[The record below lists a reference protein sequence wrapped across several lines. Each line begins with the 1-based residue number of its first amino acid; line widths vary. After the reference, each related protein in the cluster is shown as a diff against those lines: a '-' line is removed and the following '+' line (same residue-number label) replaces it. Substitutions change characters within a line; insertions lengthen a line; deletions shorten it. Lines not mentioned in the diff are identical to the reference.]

1 MPVKNDNDRIELL
14 ITIVERGK
22 GGELVR
28 FLRRHQVNFH
38 LEFSGVGTAT
48 SEMLDILGLNTKEK
62 DVVLSMGTRK
72 AVKSLTNA
80 IDAGLWEI
88 SRSRGLMMQLRLTAV
103 NNLISAALIQCADVL
118 QLSEN
123 EEKMINE
130 FDHSLLLIAV
140 KQGFT
145 ELVMQSARKAGA
157 TGGTAIRSRM
167 IGEEMFEDNY
177 GIQMDPEKEIIA
189 ILAPNSLRD
198 NILNIINMEHGV
210 RSPAQS
216 MLCALPVDKAFKI

>member
-1 MPVKNDNDRIELL
+1 MPVKNDNERIEML

-22 GGELVR
+22 GKKLVR
-28 FLRRHQVNFH
+28 FLKRHQVNFH

-48 SEMLDILGLNTKEK
+48 SEMLDVLGLNTKEK
-62 DVVLSMGTRK
+62 DVLLSMGTRK

-88 SRSRGLMMQLRLTAV
+88 SRSRGLMMQLSLSAV
-103 NNLISAALIQCADVL
+103 NNLISAALIQSADEL
-118 QLSEN
+118 PLTEN

-140 KQGFT
+140 KQGYT
-145 ELVMQSARKAGA
+145 EIVMQSARKAGA
-157 TGGTAIRSRM
+157 TGGTVIRSRM
-167 IGEEMFEDNY
+167 MGEEMFEENY
-177 GIQMDPEKEIIA
+177 GIRMDPEKEIIA

-198 NILNIINMEHGV
+198 AILDVINTEHGV

-216 MLCALPVDKAFKI
+216 MICALPVDKAFKI

>member
-1 MPVKNDNDRIELL
+1 MAQNDNDRIELL

-22 GGELVR
+22 GNSLVR
-28 FLRRHQVNFH
+28 FLKRHQVNFH
-38 LEFSGVGTAT
+38 LEFSGAGTAT
-48 SEMLDILGLNTKEK
+48 SEMLDVLGLNDKEK
-62 DVVLSMGTRK
+62 DVVISMGTKK
-72 AVKSLTNA
+72 AVKSLTSA

-103 NNLISAALIQCADVL
+103 NNLISAALIQGAEELPL
-118 QLSEN
+118 QEN

-140 KQGFT
+140 KQGYT
-145 ELVMQSARKAGA
+145 EIVMQSARKAGA
-157 TGGTAIRSRM
+157 SGGTVIRSRM
-167 IGEEMFEDNY
+167 VGAEMFEENY
-177 GIQMDPEKEIIA
+177 GIRMDPEKEIIA

-198 NILNIINMEHGV
+198 AILEAVNSEHGV
-210 RSPAQS
+210 RSPAQA